1 MRKKVLQAMLI
12 VLFCLGLSVH
22 LCADRINTIGISG
35 GIIAS
40 ADDRPYISGLNLGS
54 DSDEVFFVG
63 SFFPRINLSSRGP
76 ASLFSIYYG
85 FGMNRVNSDLDL
97 NTESHSVGM
106 EWNAALGARGS
117 FSLSSNFRK
126 SPDIDS
132 FTIFSGIVET
142 PDGYFF
148 DFDTVALQRDS
159 YWSST
164 STAIGVDLSERA
176 ELEFLGGFSFKN
188 FEELSGFREE
198 DQIRTHGGV
207 NFSRAVTER
216 TSWYTGYEIRYW
228 EYYGGA
234 SSAYSHNADF
244 GLRHMFSPSF
254 SLNLSAGPA
263 YVIYTGDEGVYDNET
278 GYNAQAALTKRIE
291 RHLFSLS
298 YNERSAATYG
308 AGGIVKSRDAGLSYS
323 RDFERILLNASV
335 RYFKTESIFESGYSP
350 EGVFSMVSL
359 GFKLARSLMLEVG
372 GSYRKQDDNN
382 SEVGFMYAD
391 YERKRAFFSIRF
403 NFPELWRVGG

>member
-1 MRKKVLQAMLI
+1 VRKKFLQAISIIL
-12 VLFCLGLSVH
+12 LCSGLSMDVS
-22 LCADRINTIGISG
+22 AERINTVGVSG

-40 ADDRPYISGLNLGS
+40 ADDRPYVGGLSLGS

-63 SFFPRINLSSRGP
+63 SFFPRISLNSRGP
-76 ASLFSIYYG
+76 ASLFSVYYG

-97 NTESHSVGM
+97 DTESHSVGM
-106 EWNAALGARGS
+106 EWNAALGSRGS
-117 FSLSSNFRK
+117 FSLTSNFRK

-132 FTIFSGIVET
+132 FTVFSGIVEA

-164 STAIGVDLSERA
+164 SAALGLELSERS
-176 ELEFLGGFSFKN
+176 ELEFFGGFSFKN
-188 FEELSGFREE
+188 YEDLAEFRQE
-198 DQIRTHGGV
+198 DQVRSHGGI
-207 NFSRAVTER
+207 NYSRDITER

-228 EYYGGA
+228 EYFSGA

-244 GLRHMFSPSF
+244 GVRYRFSPSLT
-254 SLNLSAGPA
+254 LNLSAGPA
-263 YVIYTGDEGVYDNET
+263 YVVYAGNQGVFDNET
-278 GYNAQAALTKRIE
+278 GYNVRAVLAKRIE

-335 RYFKTESIFESGYSP
+335 RYFKTESLFEAGYSP
-350 EGVFSMVSL
+350 EGVFSMASL

-382 SEVGFMYAD
+382 SDVGFRYAD
-391 YERKRAFFSIRF
+391 YDRKRVFFSIRF
-403 NFPELWRVGG
+403 NFPELWRIGG